1 MSDIFKTGGPA
12 FPVTYEHSDQDGSS
26 RSQRWEGMSLR
37 DWFFGKALKGIVS
50 GWGDAPF
57 APSAMVAR
65 AWLLADEAIA
75 QREKKL

>member
-1 MSDIFKTGGPA
+1 MSEPISDGGPA
-12 FPVTYEHSDQDGSS
+12 FPGDDGQFD
-26 RSQRWEGMSLR
+26 RGTHYHGMSLR
-37 DWFFGKALKGIVS
+37 DWFFGKALNGIVS